1 MVKGEERQ
9 IGYFTRDVAG
19 AAIANTIAKV
29 PKAGD
34 VASDEIFLSRVAA
47 PGSTTEVIQTPAHC

>member
-1 MVKGEERQ
+1 VIGEERQ
-9 IGYFTRDVAG
+9 IGYFTRDVDDWRR
-19 AAIANTIAKV
+19 IANTIAKV